1 MMNKCSPQPW
11 SQALTRYSLLLT
23 AFILLIFSSAASQS
37 EVYKWTD
44 DVGRIHYGDAPK
56 TEQAAETVVLK
67 INSYKSVTIEPVST
81 DNQTRSST
89 KKVVMYSTTWC
100 GYCKKARQHFI
111 ANKIA
116 FSEYDIEKSKAA
128 HRHYQKLGGTGSVPL
143 IIVGKRKMQGFSVAR
158 FNKLY
163 P

>member
-1 MMNKCSPQPW
+1 MNKCSPQPW
-11 SQALTRYSLLLT
+11 SQALTRYSLLIT
-23 AFILLIFSSAASQS
+23 AFILLIFSSTASQS

-67 INSYKSVTIEPVST
+67 INSDKSVTIEPVST

-89 KKVVMYSTTWC
+89 KKVVMYSTAWY